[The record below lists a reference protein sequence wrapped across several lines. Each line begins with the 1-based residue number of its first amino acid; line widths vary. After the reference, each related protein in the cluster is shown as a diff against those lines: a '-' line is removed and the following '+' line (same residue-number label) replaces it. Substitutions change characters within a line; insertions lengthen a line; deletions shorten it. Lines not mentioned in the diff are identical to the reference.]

1 MGKLFGTDGVR
12 GRANEK
18 LTVELAYKLGMAGA
32 YVLTTIDHKP
42 TILVGRDTRRSG
54 DMLESALVAGMCAV
68 GANVAVAGVIPTP
81 AIAYLVR
88 EYKMDAGVMISASH
102 NPFEDNGI
110 KFFNSKGYKLSDEIE
125 AKIEELIL
133 NDRPL
138 QLMHGADVGYK
149 VQADDACER
158 YISFLQSKANKPFDG
173 IKIALDCANGAS
185 SFIAPKVFGGLG
197 ADVISIFDKPDGIN
211 INAGCGSTHVEEIS
225 RLCRENACIG
235 FAFDGDADRLIAI
248 GEDGRV
254 VDGDCVMGICA
265 RFMKANGLLKKD
277 TVVSTIMS
285 NLGLEEFLKDN
296 GIDMPRTGVGDRYV
310 LERMLEEGYNFGGE
324 NSGHIIFLDHN
335 TTGDGM
341 LTAIMLLN
349 VVLDSGRKLCELKD
363 DIRKYPQIL
372 LNVRIAS
379 GRRDFEN
386 EKDVLDAIKQAE
398 DELGENGRVN
408 VRASGTEPVLR
419 IMIEAKDE
427 EKTIRLSNM
436 IKDAMIRSL
445 N

>member
-138 QLMHGADVGYK
+138 PLMHGADVGYK
-149 VQADDACER
+149 VRVDDAGER

-225 RLCRENACIG
+225 RLCRENTCIG

-398 DELGENGRVN
+398 SELGENGRVN

>member
-138 QLMHGADVGYK
+138 PLMHGADVGYK
-149 VQADDACER
+149 VRVDDAGER

-225 RLCRENACIG
+225 RLCRENTCIG